1 MHPERNLPDRP
12 SIPNADSLEHPAS
25 LECKQW
31 IMVTGHVGDLHE
43 WKTGAKLIPSLWF
56 LWETRAGTATGN
68 SAVNGVLSIAACA
81 IYTQIYIQSRGYR
94 AFDNS
99 FNDRA
104 RQHGCNFQRN
114 RDVCHFEELDH
125 LERSP
130 ANHIS
135 LHFLIWNLTLPLI
148 QATSPIYTDKQK
160 PPHVYWMQSHS

>member
-1 MHPERNLPDRP
+1 MHPERILPDRP

-43 WKTGAKLIPSLWF
+43 WKTGAKIIPSLWF

-68 SAVNGVLSIAACA
+68 STVNGVLSIAACA
-81 IYTQIYIQSRGYR
+81 IYIQIYIQSRGYR

-130 ANHIS
+130 ANHIF
-135 LHFLIWNLTLPLI
+135 LHFLIWNLTLPLKLH
-148 QATSPIYTDKQK
+148 PPYTQTNK
-160 PPHVYWMQSHS
+160 SHLMCTECSHP